1 MERSFAKET
10 DGLKLG
16 DGDVFHG
23 EGIVAE
29 DECQLERRR
38 RVNPIRANALA
49 AAMAH
54 ASHASLDTLLR
65 GEDMPAGVPGPFT
78 HPVRA
83 PANVH

>member
-1 MERSFAKET
+1 MERSFATEI

-23 EGIVAE
+23 EGILAE

-38 RVNPIRANALA
+38 RVKSIHANALA
-49 AAMAH
+49 AAMAD
-54 ASHASLDTLLR
+54 ASHVSLDTLLR
-65 GEDMPAGVPGPFT
+65 GEDMPAGVPVPFT

>member
-1 MERSFAKET
+1 MERSFANEI

-16 DGDVFHG
+16 DGDVFDG

-38 RVNPIRANALA
+38 RVRPIRANALA

-54 ASHASLDTLLR
+54 AGHASLDTLPR
-65 GEDMPAGVPGPFT
+65 GEDMPAGVPVPFT

-83 PANVH
+83 LANVH